1 MIFQTGG
8 EVVSELG
15 QLLKKARLEKGLSL
29 DDVQEAT
36 KIRKRYLEA
45 IEEGDYK
52 VLPGSFYVR
61 AFVKTYAETVGLNP
75 EEILQYYRNDI
86 PAAEP
91 ENNSEPIIRKKR
103 SVQHS
108 DRFGR
113 WATTLLMWA
122 FVILIAVIV
131 YFFIVKTSDAPN
143 NQVAEDT
150 KITDTESTPPIA
162 GEDNKGGAAGGSGAG
177 TSTEPPATQEEPEP
191 EPKPI
196 VVLEKSSR
204 SEDYF
209 VVAAPDNGKLEVE
222 ITAAGGYSWLGVFV
236 GNRSGERLYYE
247 NLEDGKTVKYELPEK
262 GMAIRMGR
270 ADVITVK
277 IAGEVIPDGD
287 VAGLKNMNLKLIP
300 YEEAR
305 KLQEET
311 GGAEGAGNSGTN
323 GTSTP

>member
-1 MIFQTGG
+1 M
-8 EVVSELG
+8 SELG

-75 EEILQYYRNDI
+75 DEILQYYRNDI
-86 PAAEP
+86 PATEP
-91 ENNSEPIIRKKR
+91 ETNSEPIIRKKR

-122 FVILIAVIV
+122 FVILIFVIL
-131 YFFIVKTSDAPN
+131 YFFLVKTSDTPN
-143 NQVAEDT
+143 NQTADDT
-150 KITDTESTPPIA
+150 KITDSESPSPVA
-162 GEDNKGGAAGGSGAG
+162 GEGNKGDTAGGNGG
-177 TSTEPPATQEEPEP
+177 NTSTEPPVTPEPEP

-204 SEDYF
+204 SEDNF

-222 ITAAGGYSWLGVFV
+222 ITSTGGYSWLGVFV
-236 GNRSGERLYYE
+236 GNRQGERLYYE
-247 NLEDGKTVKYELPEK
+247 NLDDGKTVKYEMPDK

-270 ADVITVK
+270 ADFITVK

-287 VAGLKNMNLKLIP
+287 VAGLKNMNLKLVP
-300 YEEAR
+300 YEEAQ
-305 KLQEET
+305 KLQQEA
-311 GGAEGAGNSGTN
+311 GGAGNTGNSGAN